1 MSNADV
7 LRGIV
12 DGADAEAEAAQDA
25 IDAVQEQIDT
35 LQEKQDALQYVLD
48 NAKADMEEEIDATS
62 IISVFHT
69 YDDYYTG
76 TLNSI
81 NDNIVEWQLFKKIST
96 EVTREDGDEFIIQGD
111 YNVAEFTGSGLSTM
125 TYNPAGVTA
134 SRIVHYR
141 VEIDGNPG
149 GPDPDTFKWS
159 DRGGL
164 TWEETGVDITALPQ
178 ALSEG
183 ASITFGSTTGYTIGD
198 YWDFWWV
205 PVGSSVYFETTD
217 STAYIESIITSVT
230 FDTTSQSYVE
240 VNMPGTDKIP
250 IPLDALLEYVAEPEG
265 TGWDYDST
273 TNVLIGFI
281 DEFEFANQYIHT
293 PLGLEGTYGT
303 KDMIESLGSAQTVQQ
318 SNKDN
323 AVESEDKLASYAATP

>member
-1 MSNADV
+1 MSNEDV

-25 IDAVQEQIDT
+25 IDALQDQIDI
-35 LQEKQDALQYVLD
+35 LQEKQDALKYVLD
-48 NAKADMEEEIDATS
+48 NTKTDLEEEIDATS
-62 IISVFHT
+62 VISVFHT

-76 TLNSI
+76 TLSSI

-96 EVTREDGDEFIIQGD
+96 EVTRHDDDEFIIQGD
-111 YNVAEFTGSGLSTM
+111 YNIAEFTGSGLSTM

-141 VEIDGNPG
+141 VEIDAT
-149 GPDPDTFKWS
+149 DSFKWS
-159 DRGGL
+159 ERGGL
-164 TWEETGVDITALPQ
+164 NWEETGVTITGGAQ
-178 ALSEG
+178 TLSDG
-183 ASITFGSTTGYTIGD
+183 ATVTFGSTTGYTIGD

-205 PVGSSVYFETTD
+205 PIGSSVYFDTTD
-217 STAYIESIITSVT
+217 STAFIESTVISVT

-250 IPLDALLEYVAEPEG
+250 TPLTGLLEYISEPNG

-273 TNVLIGFI
+273 TNTLIDFI

-293 PLGLEGTYGT
+293 PLGIDGTYGT
-303 KDMIESLGSAQTVQQ
+303 KDLIASLGTGKTIQQNNKSNAIESET
-318 SNKDN
+318 
-323 AVESEDKLASYAATP
+323 KLVTYASPPS